1 MEWKDLKT
9 NPPTGK
15 EHAILLFPCR
25 TDCGLL
31 YITNNPHYAIKNGV
45 KNGYTHWA
53 EIQFAPTHAYW
64 SEWQESIRAEEN
76 EKSLD
81 SAIKNLQELN
91 VVPFEDETDEV
102 ILRRREAAIK
112 MAETFRQNSER
123 YTKEHQDIEQSLDFP
138 PQRHVETWSG
148 AQLEEMGMYETFDKA
163 LFLSGCS
170 KHSISD
176 FGYIVTEKNLRDFAA
191 FIIKYQDEK
200 ES

>member
-15 EHAILLFPCR
+15 EHTILLFPCR

-31 YITNNPHYAIKNGV
+31 YITSNPHYAIVNGV

-53 EIQFAPTHAYW
+53 EIEFAPTHAYW

-91 VVPFEDETDEV
+91 VTPFEDETEEV
-102 ILRRREAAIK
+102 ILRQREAAIK
-112 MAETFRQNSER
+112 MAKAYENNADR
-123 YTKEHQDIEQSLDFP
+123 
-138 PQRHVETWSG
+138 W
-148 AQLEEMGMYETFDKA
+148 AQLEQSTKN
-163 LFLSGCS
+163 
-170 KHSISD
+170 
-176 FGYIVTEKNLRDFAA
+176 EK
-191 FIIKYQDEK
+191 
-200 ES
+200 